1 MTDHNAIVTTAD
13 RNQPSEV
20 EGTAVII
27 LERDGSLSYHPP
39 KRGRQQQAFTTLA
52 AATPA
57 ELPPASLI
65 ERIVSMAF
73 DLLGVNR
80 LEVRIDES

>member
-1 MTDHNAIVTTAD
+1 MTKHNPIVTVAE

-39 KRGRQQQAFTTLA
+39 RRGRRQKAYTALT
-52 AATPA
+52 AATPD

-65 ERIVSMAF
+65 ERIVSIAF
-73 DLLGVNR
+73 DLIGANR
-80 LEVRIDES
+80 LEVRVDES